1 MFISKLKISTRFLI
15 ILIIVFI
22 FQASISFV
30 SLLNLKQ
37 SLLQD
42 RKVEVKHIQE
52 SAYSTVV
59 FYHDQA
65 SKGLMTD
72 TAARQA
78 ARDAVRAMHY
88 DNGNYF
94 FIWTLEGTG
103 IAHGTHPEWEGKTF
117 IDTPTAIEY
126 PVVSYMVNRVTEVS
140 KSEAKEGYSTFKIQK
155 PSGSTPADKIGYSR
169 LFEPWGWTIGTG
181 VYIDDIDATFR
192 AQAMSILE
200 ISIALILVAC
210 FMTFLLGH
218 DLARA
223 LGRLS
228 NRVVSVAKGELDD
241 DIPEIERRDEVGVMA
256 RALLVLRDTSK
267 EIAELRLDQLTG
279 LYSRKMLIDRLKQAM
294 AFSSRSGNYGGLMI
308 IDLDKFKTLNDTQGH
323 DAGDML
329 LREVARRLTACVRE
343 CDTVARLGGD
353 EFVLMMIDIGQEE
366 DEAAVAIERI
376 GEKILASLNQPYH
389 LGSYTHISTASVGI
403 ALFKGDGVSDA
414 ELLKQADLAMY
425 KSKNSGRNACRFF
438 DPHMETEIH
447 ERMSLEKDLRQA
459 IAENQFQLYYQPQL
473 GSDARLLG
481 AEALIRWNHPQ
492 RKIILPDAF
501 IPLAEETGLILP
513 LGQWVLETACAQ
525 LLAWADQ
532 PGTAQFTIAIN
543 VSARQFRQPHYVDQV
558 LAVLDKTGVDPGKL
572 KLELTESILL
582 DNVEDVI
589 IKMTTLKTRGLGF
602 SLDDFGTGYSSLSYL
617 KRLPLSQLK
626 IDRSF
631 VRDILIDP
639 NDAAIARA
647 ILSLG
652 QSLGLNV
659 IAEGVETAEQ
669 RDFLARSDCNIF
681 QGYFFSRPL
690 PLEDF
695 EKFAQKSE
703 SPAYEKV

>member
-1 MFISKLKISTRFLI
+1 MI
-15 ILIIVFI
+15 ILIIVFV
-22 FQASISFV
+22 FQACISYL
-30 SLLNLKQ
+30 SLSNLKQ

-42 RKVEVKHIQE
+42 RMLEVKHIQE
-52 SAYSTVV
+52 TAYSAVM

-65 SKGLMTD
+65 TKGLMTD

-78 ARDAVRAMHY
+78 ARDTVRAMHY

-117 IDTPTAIEY
+117 INTPTATQY
-126 PVVSYMVNRVTEVS
+126 PVVSYMVNRVTDVS
-140 KSEAKEGYSTFKIQK
+140 KSEAKEGYSYFKIQK
-155 PSGSTPADKIGYSR
+155 PSGTTPADKIGYSR

-181 VYIDDIDATFR
+181 VYIDDIDTAFR
-192 AQAMSILE
+192 AEALSILAT
-200 ISIALILVAC
+200 SIALILVAC
-210 FMTFLLGH
+210 LVTFMLGH

-228 NRVVSVAKGELDD
+228 NRVVSVAKGELEG

-256 RALLVLRDTSK
+256 RALQVLRDTSK
-267 EIAELRLDQLTG
+267 EVAELRLDQLTG

-329 LREVARRLTACVRE
+329 LREVAQRLTACVRE

-353 EFVLMMIDIGQEE
+353 EFVLLIIDIAQEE

-376 GEKILASLNQPYH
+376 GKKILASLNQPYH
-389 LGSYTHISTASVGI
+389 LGAYNHISTASVGI
-403 ALFKGDGVSDA
+403 TLFKGDGVSDA

-438 DPHMETEIH
+438 DPHMETEIY

-459 IAENQFQLYYQPQL
+459 IAENQFQLYYQPQV
-473 GSDARLLG
+473 G
-481 AEALIRWNHPQ
+481 ANGRVTGTEALIRWMHPQ
-492 RKIILPDAF
+492 RGLMLPDEF
-501 IPLAEETGLILP
+501 IPLAEETRLILH
-513 LGQWVLETACAQ
+513 LGKWVLETACAQ
-525 LLAWADQ
+525 LRVWASQ
-532 PGTAQFTIAIN
+532 PDMAKLTIAIN
-543 VSARQFRQPHYVDQV
+543 ISPAEFTQPHYVDQV
-558 LAVLDKTGVDPGKL
+558 LATLDQTGIDPRKL
-572 KLELTESILL
+572 KLELTESMLL
-582 DNVEDVI
+582 DDVEDVI
-589 IKMTTLKTRGLGF
+589 VKMTTLKAKGIGF

-617 KRLPLSQLK
+617 KRLPLDQLK
-626 IDRSF
+626 IDLSF
-631 VRDILIDP
+631 VRDIMTDP
-639 NDAAIARA
+639 DGATIARA

-652 QSLGLNV
+652 QSLGLSV
-659 IAEGVETAEQ
+659 IAEGVEIAEQ
-669 RDFLARSDCNIF
+669 RDLLAKSGCDAF
-681 QGYFFSRPL
+681 QGYFFSLPL

-695 EKFAQKSE
+695 EKFAQK
-703 SPAYEKV
+703 AI

>member
-1 MFISKLKISTRFLI
+1 MLISKLKISSRLLI
-15 ILIIVFI
+15 ILIIVFV
-22 FQASISFV
+22 FQACISYL
-30 SLLNLKQ
+30 SLSNLKQ

-42 RKVEVKHIQE
+42 RMLEVKHIQE
-52 SAYSTVV
+52 TAYSAVM

-65 SKGLMTD
+65 TKGLMTD

-78 ARDAVRAMHY
+78 ARDTVRAMHY

-117 IDTPTAIEY
+117 INTPTATQY
-126 PVVSYMVNRVTEVS
+126 PVVSYMVNRVTDVS
-140 KSEAKEGYSTFKIQK
+140 KSEAKEGYSYFKIQK
-155 PSGSTPADKIGYSR
+155 PSGTTPADKIGYSR

-181 VYIDDIDATFR
+181 VYIDDIDTAFR
-192 AQAMSILE
+192 AEALSILAT
-200 ISIALILVAC
+200 SIALILVAC
-210 FMTFLLGH
+210 LVTFMLGH

-228 NRVVSVAKGELDD
+228 NRVVSVAKGELEG

-256 RALLVLRDTSK
+256 RALQVLRDTSK
-267 EIAELRLDQLTG
+267 EVAELRLDQLTG

-329 LREVARRLTACVRE
+329 LREVAQRLTACVRE

-353 EFVLMMIDIGQEE
+353 EFVLLIIDIAQEE

-376 GEKILASLNQPYH
+376 GKKILASLNQPYH
-389 LGSYTHISTASVGI
+389 LGAYNHISTASVGI
-403 ALFKGDGVSDA
+403 TLFKGDGVSDA

-438 DPHMETEIH
+438 DPHMETEIY

-459 IAENQFQLYYQPQL
+459 IAENQFQLYYQPQV
-473 GSDARLLG
+473 G
-481 AEALIRWNHPQ
+481 ANGRVTGTEALIRWMHPQ
-492 RKIILPDAF
+492 RGLMLPDEF
-501 IPLAEETGLILP
+501 IPLAEETRLILH
-513 LGQWVLETACAQ
+513 LGKWVLETACAQ
-525 LLAWADQ
+525 LRVWASQ
-532 PGTAQFTIAIN
+532 PDMAKLTIAIN
-543 VSARQFRQPHYVDQV
+543 ISPAEFTQPHYVDQV
-558 LAVLDKTGVDPGKL
+558 LATLDQTGIDPRKL
-572 KLELTESILL
+572 KLELTESMLL
-582 DNVEDVI
+582 DDVEDVI
-589 IKMTTLKTRGLGF
+589 VKMTTLKAKGIGF

-617 KRLPLSQLK
+617 KRLPLDQLK
-626 IDRSF
+626 IDLSF
-631 VRDILIDP
+631 VRDIMTDP
-639 NDAAIARA
+639 DGATIARA

-652 QSLGLNV
+652 QSLGLSV
-659 IAEGVETAEQ
+659 IAEGVEIAEQ
-669 RDFLARSDCNIF
+669 RDLLAKSGCDAF
-681 QGYFFSRPL
+681 QGYFFSLPL

-695 EKFAQKSE
+695 EKFAQK
-703 SPAYEKV
+703 AI